1 MFQPP
6 DLLVRS
12 DGRLSASQRD
22 IKKLYDICFCG
33 FGEVDARVSH
43 GIYMQCPKFAR
54 CGSGYGIIA
63 IQSIC
68 ISIPVESVV
77 RSVFKA
83 HSSSRCIRQIY
94 PTALVRIVEFV
105 IYGIEKRNV
114 DPVIGQDMTA
124 ILSGSQPGSGGRYSG
139 RYYNGGIELML
150 HAGTQR
156 SGLNV
161 DAAHRVTDHADSAGI
176 HIRQGTQIL
185 QRRIGAAALCCRH
198 GGIGFTG

>member
-1 MFQPP
+1 M
-6 DLLVRS
+6 
-12 DGRLSASQRD
+12 
-22 IKKLYDICFCG
+22 
-33 FGEVDARVSH
+33 
-43 GIYMQCPKFAR
+43 PKFAR

-124 ILSGSQPGSGGRYSG
+124 ILSGSQQEAVGATA
-139 RYYNGGIELML
+139 
-150 HAGTQR
+150 AGTTTEGSSSCSMQ
-156 SGLNV
+156 
-161 DAAHRVTDHADSAGI
+161 H
-176 HIRQGTQIL
+176 
-185 QRRIGAAALCCRH
+185 AALRLEC
-198 GGIGFTG
+198 